1 MALAGLVA
9 DYGSSSE
16 EEQEAKVQE
25 ESKADRSEVSRLMI
39 LFSPTLT
46 TLSDYTLIWF
56 LHHNF
61 LDVAT

>member
-39 LFSPTLT
+39 VFPPTLT
-46 TLSDYTLIWF
+46 VLSDYILICI